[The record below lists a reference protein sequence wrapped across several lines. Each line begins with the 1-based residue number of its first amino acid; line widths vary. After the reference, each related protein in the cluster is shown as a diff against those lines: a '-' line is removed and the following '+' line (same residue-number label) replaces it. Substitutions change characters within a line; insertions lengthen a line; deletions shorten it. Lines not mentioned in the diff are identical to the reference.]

1 MSKRQLEESRAAKA
15 TLFFSPCTKP
25 QDNKLSITILCKPS
39 LWKILNRCHSDFIK
53 VCVLEGAS
61 FSEHLQSGRKSG
73 RKLSSIPFLPLGSAT
88 RAPSLCDSQRV
99 RQGLFFL
106 LGYPYRAGEHQIGG
120 CRPGPSHYPSVIE
133 VCRLQQLTWPTKRPC
148 FTTRPCF
155 GDDGGVQEVP
165 EGTA

>member
-61 FSEHLQSGRKSG
+61 FSKHLKIRQKALQHTFTATWKCYQSTQ
-73 RKLSSIPFLPLGSAT
+73 AM
-88 RAPSLCDSQRV
+88 
-99 RQGLFFL
+99 
-106 LGYPYRAGEHQIGG
+106 
-120 CRPGPSHYPSVIE
+120 
-133 VCRLQQLTWPTKRPC
+133 
-148 FTTRPCF
+148 
-155 GDDGGVQEVP
+155 
-165 EGTA
+165 